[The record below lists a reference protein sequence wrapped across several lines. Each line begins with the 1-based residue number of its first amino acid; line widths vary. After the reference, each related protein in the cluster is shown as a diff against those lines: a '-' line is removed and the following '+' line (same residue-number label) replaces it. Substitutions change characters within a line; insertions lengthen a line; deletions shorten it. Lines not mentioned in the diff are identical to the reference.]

1 MALPEKLIRLAVN
14 FEKMSPVTGQAG
26 CSKYSQI
33 DSQIELTVGHSYL
46 V

>member
-33 DSQIELTVGHSYL
+33 ELTVGHNYL

>member
-26 CSKYSQI
+26 CSNILKLS
-33 DSQIELTVGHSYL
+33 
-46 V
+46 

>member
-1 MALPEKLIRLAVN
+1 MALPEKLIWLAVS

-33 DSQIELTVGHSYL
+33 E
-46 V
+46 